1 MISLV
6 SFHAYSINPI
16 QPSLRRMGGGG
27 GGYKMFHLGRED
39 PVWGFKH

>member
-27 GGYKMFHLGRED
+27 GYKMFHLGRED